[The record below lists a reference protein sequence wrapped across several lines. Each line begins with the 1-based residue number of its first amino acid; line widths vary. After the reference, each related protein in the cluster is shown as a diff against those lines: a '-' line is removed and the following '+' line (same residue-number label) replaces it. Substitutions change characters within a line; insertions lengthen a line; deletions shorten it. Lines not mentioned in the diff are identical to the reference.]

1 MGGNGMEREPTLIT
15 EPIKVQF
22 DGETHRGQRVV
33 LIVSDTEIRQEV
45 RYKALR
51 KVDPASYH
59 QAEAD
64 FMRAISREMLWRLV
78 REWKAEGA
86 PKAEVASRQ
95 GGRRT
100 SPLRVDPLADPR
112 PTRGAT
118 PRGASPPPRGPEQG

>member
-1 MGGNGMEREPTLIT
+1 MEREPTLIT

-51 KVDPASYH
+51 QVDPASYH

-78 REWKAEGA
+78 REWKADGA
-86 PKAEVASRQ
+86 PKSLEVASRR
-95 GGRRT
+95 GGRRA
-100 SPLRVDPLADPR
+100 SPPRVDPLADSR
-112 PTRGAT
+112 PAPAAT